1 MLYPGAIAPELAG
14 ATVLSFRHR
23 FGIAVLLL
31 LALGAGM
38 ALRARLLPAPGIEAV
53 TNGAYV
59 EDFSLPDLDGQPRRL
74 SEFAGKT
81 VVLNFWASWCGP
93 CLEEIPDFID
103 LQDRYREHGVQF
115 LGVAVDD
122 AAAAR
127 ELATRLKLNYPS
139 MVGDLD
145 AMDVARKLG
154 NQAGVLPYTVLIG
167 ADGKVRA
174 RLEGT
179 ADPADLERWLS
190 GPPDG
195 D

>member
-1 MLYPGAIAPELAG
+1 
-14 ATVLSFRHR
+14 VSFRRR

-38 ALRARLLPAPGIEAV
+38 VLRARLLPAPGIEAV
-53 TNGAYV
+53 TNGAQV

-81 VVLNFWASWCGP
+81 IVLNFWASWCGP
-93 CLEEIPDFID
+93 CLEEMPAFID
-103 LQDRYREHGVQF
+103 LQNRYRDRGVQF

-122 AAAAR
+122 AAAAQ

-145 AMDVARKLG
+145 AMDIARKLG

-179 ADPADLERWLS
+179 ADPGDLEGWLDD
-190 GPPDG
+190 PRNG